1 MVVEVIKQEKV
12 KEYEKGRKRKKN
24 ETNKISVESL
34 VAKEGSKLQITKLQN
49 GPQFWWLFSLW

>member
-34 VAKEGSKLQITKLQN
+34 VAKEGSRLSN
-49 GPQFWWLFSLW
+49 GPVFVSL